1 MGSHMNIH
9 KKKPLRIKGSKDE
22 NKQRAAGKLGSF
34 QTLGKSLKMW

>member
-1 MGSHMNIH
+1 MNIH
-9 KKKPLRIKGSKDE
+9 KKITPRIKGNKDE